1 MLRSRVHVAAP
12 HRVTFSP
19 DAWKKISLSPSATFL
34 ALQQAVDNIASA
46 MGTRRPP
53 GEDAQTELCAQAAG
67 LLLVYQRD
75 DVTRTVTVVDFLPAS
90 FDR

>member
-1 MLRSRVHVAAP
+1 MLRSRVRSTVP

-19 DAWKKISLSPSATFL
+19 DAWKKVGLSPLTTFQ
-34 ALQQAVDNIASA
+34 ALQQAVDTIASA
-46 MGTRRPP
+46 IGTRRPP

-67 LLLVYQRD
+67 LLIIYQRD
-75 DVTRTVTVVDFLPAS
+75 DVTRTLTIVDFLPAS

>member
-1 MLRSRVHVAAP
+1 MLRSRVRVAAP

-19 DAWKKISLSPSATFL
+19 DAWKKVGLSPSATFQ
-34 ALQQAVDNIASA
+34 ALQEAVDTIASA
-46 MGTRRPP
+46 LGSRRPP
-53 GEDAQTELCAQAAG
+53 GEDAQTELCVQASG
-67 LLLVYQRD
+67 LLLIYQRD